1 MTPDIIEIQ
10 PFRSGWHVRGAEAEP
25 ALPFFA
31 GPAAVEHAIEYA
43 WEHTKHRTGEIRLL
57 ARNGE
62 VIMAMPFG
70 KKRQRSA
77 LNRSMKSR
85 DRRSAP

>member
-1 MTPDIIEIQ
+1 MTPHIIEIQ
-10 PFRSGWHVRGAEAEP
+10 PFRSGWHVRGAEAEST
-25 ALPFFA
+25 PFFA

-43 WEHTKHRTGEIRLL
+43 WANTHRHTGEIRLL

-70 KKRQRSA
+70 KKRQR
-77 LNRSMKSR
+77 RVRDGPKKSR
-85 DRRSAP
+85 DRRNLR